1 MTEGKS
7 AINGK
12 SAKKRGRVRVTGGPG
27 AGWRATVVLAGMLA
41 WAVKRGWRADN
52 PAAGVE
58 LNKLQKRE
66 RFLSAAELAQ
76 LGEALAKAERQ
87 GVNLTALAMIRALL
101 LTGAR
106 RTEIASLKWP
116 MSISSVAPRLPIQ
129 DGRKGC
135 PRRTG
140 MAVLSSPSKEG
151 DRLGIP
157 QPGPRRQLLV

>member
-7 AINGK
+7 AISGK

-66 RFLSAAELAQ
+66 RFLSAAELAK

-106 RTEIASLKWP
+106 RTEIASEVGYVDFERGP
-116 MSISSVAPRLPIQ
+116 FGCPIQ
-129 DGRKGC
+129 DGRKVV
-135 PRRTG
+135 
-140 MAVLSSPSKEG
+140 A
-151 DRLGIP
+151 LGA
-157 QPGPRRQLLV
+157 RH